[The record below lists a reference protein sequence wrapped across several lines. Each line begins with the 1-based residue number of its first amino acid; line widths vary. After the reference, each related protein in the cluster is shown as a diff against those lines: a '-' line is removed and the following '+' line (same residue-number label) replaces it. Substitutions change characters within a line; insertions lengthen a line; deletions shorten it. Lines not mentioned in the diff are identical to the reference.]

1 MLPARMC
8 SPASFGSI
16 TIMLTCPPS
25 SAAMRS
31 PPPGNEMNCQRVPVA
46 FCSCWRTTLSR
57 LVIEPPDCLSSPG
70 FCFAAFTKSPSVLY
84 GASAF
89 TAITAGSSSRRAIGV
104 RSFSDTLAS
113 LLVSGLVSHTPVKM
127 PMVCVSPFFSA
138 RYAAATTPPPPGLFA
153 TCARTGSSFSF
164 SSMITM
170 ARASTSLPP
179 PGPVCTTSSIG
190 RVGVKPWANAVDDVR
205 ARGFKARRLQDGMPE
220 WRAAG
225 FPVQDA
231 A

>member
-1 MLPARMC
+1 MVGTLGNAERRVSFTCASTRMLPARMC
-8 SPASFGSI
+8 SPASFGSM

-46 FCSCWRTTLSR
+46 FISCWRTTLSR

-70 FCFAAFTKSPSVLY
+70 FCLAAFTKSPSVLY

-113 LLVSGLVSHTPVKM
+113 LLVSGLVSQTPVKM
-127 PMVCVSPFFSA
+127 PMVWASPFFSA
-138 RYAAATTPPPPGLFA
+138 R
-153 TCARTGSSFSF
+153 
-164 SSMITM
+164 
-170 ARASTSLPP
+170 
-179 PGPVCTTSSIG
+179 
-190 RVGVKPWANAVDDVR
+190 
-205 ARGFKARRLQDGMPE
+205 
-220 WRAAG
+220 
-225 FPVQDA
+225 
-231 A
+231 